1 MKNISIIGLGKVG
14 ITLCAALLDSKFK
27 VFASDKN
34 QKLVKKYKNKIY
46 PFYEPGV
53 KKIINKNFKNLIFC
67 KNPREIIENTDL
79 TFIIVP
85 TNSNKDGGFSNKY
98 ILEVFNEI
106 KDEFIKKKK
115 FHTFALVSTIVPG
128 SSKIQIIPHIEKI
141 TKKKLNKSFGFCY
154 NPSFIAQGE
163 ILKGITNPLFS
174 LIGYSSKK
182 SLKKLKNIIQSIVKN
197 KSQILEMSLTESEI
211 TKLASN
217 TYETM
222 RVSFVNMIA
231 QIAHEIGNANVDKI
245 TSALTFR
252 FERRFF
258 KGAVPYGGPCW
269 PRDNIALSSL
279 INQINLNDNIPTT
292 IDNFNNHHSKYL
304 QKFLINKLKNKK
316 LKIGILGLAYKIGTP
331 LITKSFSINL
341 IKSILPHSKII
352 IGYDPL
358 VSRNIEKKINSKKF
372 NITNNIKELKKC
384 DVIIITQPFLNIDYK
399 IFSKKIIVDLWR
411 VIKNKDIVKS
421 KNYINF
427 GNSTNKDT
435 SIKFKDKIKK
445 IIK

>member
-154 NPSFIAQGE
+154 NPSFLAQGE

-316 LKIGILGLAYKIGTP
+316 LKVGILGLAYKIGTP

>member
-141 TKKKLNKSFGFCY
+141 TKKN
-154 NPSFIAQGE
+154 
-163 ILKGITNPLFS
+163 
-174 LIGYSSKK
+174 
-182 SLKKLKNIIQSIVKN
+182 
-197 KSQILEMSLTESEI
+197 
-211 TKLASN
+211 
-217 TYETM
+217 
-222 RVSFVNMIA
+222 
-231 QIAHEIGNANVDKI
+231 
-245 TSALTFR
+245 
-252 FERRFF
+252 
-258 KGAVPYGGPCW
+258 
-269 PRDNIALSSL
+269 
-279 INQINLNDNIPTT
+279 
-292 IDNFNNHHSKYL
+292 
-304 QKFLINKLKNKK
+304 
-316 LKIGILGLAYKIGTP
+316 
-331 LITKSFSINL
+331 
-341 IKSILPHSKII
+341 
-352 IGYDPL
+352 
-358 VSRNIEKKINSKKF
+358 
-372 NITNNIKELKKC
+372 
-384 DVIIITQPFLNIDYK
+384 
-399 IFSKKIIVDLWR
+399 
-411 VIKNKDIVKS
+411 
-421 KNYINF
+421 
-427 GNSTNKDT
+427 
-435 SIKFKDKIKK
+435 
-445 IIK
+445 

>member
-182 SLKKLKNIIQSIVKN
+182 SLKKLKKIIQSIVKN